1 MIDNISLKVPRQD
14 GTEFTKRVQDLWRR
28 DISTYSGHLQN
39 LGVYQNLDGV
49 TIRGSL
55 AKYLNGENLTPLT
68 REQVKQAI
76 RKLEAETGLDLSTAM
91 VKSVEIGVSVFTK
104 EKPSEYLKLFGN
116 LPVFTR
122 REFSKLAGVE
132 TVTYGTKTGAF
143 QFTVYDKIQE
153 MKSKKGNLHL
163 SVLNESNVL
172 RLEYKIVRRRGI
184 QARFKRDLTA
194 YDLFD
199 MDIYRKLQGLFLD
212 AYNKIP
218 KLGRQCYFNKLENIT
233 PAKWTE
239 VLAEQY
245 RQANPKECLYLQQT
259 LRESGALSDKN
270 RERIRAA
277 DRRRANDF
285 SISDKGPLIAEL
297 DDLVRR
303 HFVAY
308 LATNDI

>member
-1 MIDNISLKVPRQD
+1 
-14 GTEFTKRVQDLWRR
+14 
-28 DISTYSGHLQN
+28 
-39 LGVYQNLDGV
+39 
-49 TIRGSL
+49 L

-68 REQVKQAI
+68 REQIKEAI
-76 RKLEAETGLDLSTAM
+76 KKLEAETGLNLSTAM
-91 VKSVEIGVSVFTK
+91 VKSVKIGVSVSTK

-116 LPVFTR
+116 LPAFTR
-122 REFSKLAGVE
+122 REFSKLTGVE
-132 TVTYGTKTGAF
+132 AITYGTRTGAF

-153 MKSKKGNLHL
+153 MKSKKGNCHL
-163 SVLNESNVL
+163 SVSDESNVL

-184 QARFKRDLTA
+184 QTRFKRDLTA
-194 YDLFD
+194 YDIFD
-199 MDIYRKLQGLFLD
+199 TAIYRKLQGLFLD

-218 KLGRQCYFNKLENIT
+218 KLGRRCYFNKLDNIT

-245 RQANPKECLYLQQT
+245 RQANPKECLSLQQT

-277 DRRRANDF
+277 DRKRANDF
-285 SISDKGPLIAEL
+285 STSDKSPLIAEL
-297 DDLVRR
+297 DEKVKR

-308 LATNDI
+308 LATNVI

>member
-14 GTEFTKRVQDLWRR
+14 NTEFVKELQDLWRR
-28 DISTYSGHLQN
+28 DINTYSGHIQN
-39 LGVYQNLDGV
+39 LGVYQNLDGLN
-49 TIRGSL
+49 IRGSL

-76 RKLEAETGLDLSTAM
+76 KKLELETRLNLSMAM
-91 VKSVEIGVSVFTK
+91 VKSVEIGVSVSTR

-116 LPVFTR
+116 LPAFTR
-122 REFSKLAGVE
+122 REFSKLTGVE
-132 TVTYGTKTGAF
+132 TITYGTRTGAF
-143 QFTVYDKIQE
+143 QFTAYDKIQE
-153 MKSKKGNLHL
+153 MKSKKGNWHL
-163 SVLNESNVL
+163 SVLDESNVL

-212 AYNKIP
+212 AYNTIP
-218 KLGRQCYFNKLENIT
+218 KLGRRCYFNKLDNIT

-239 VLAEQY
+239 ILAEQY
-245 RQANPKECLYLQQT
+245 RQANPKECLHLQQT

-285 SISDKGPLIAEL
+285 SISDKSLLIMEL
-297 DDLVRR
+297 DEKVRR
-303 HFVAY
+303 YFLAY
-308 LATNDI
+308 LTTNDT